1 MSICPVAM
9 LLTGGFR
16 PGRLVLQ
23 RASQPLPH
31 SPRRLPQRWPLQDPA
46 QARCRM
52 PLDSGGSQGP
62 EVSLS
67 AHQTVICESINERV
81 SVYKICSEQRNVAL
95 KITRVIIPGQ
105 ERRRESNVLHS
116 MSAPHPLKE
125 APGARHLMR
134 MLDHFTLDGV
144 AGIHDCFVLELV
156 GQKVD
161 LYVEEQTSG
170 RCRLPARV
178 AKRVAKEALMG
189 LDNLHKRG
197 IVHGEIRTGNLVFS
211 LPHSVHSTS
220 EAAFCAALGSPQ
232 ICPVVS
238 GDGEPVGPEK
248 PAYIVAPASFPEE
261 LALCS
266 QPVKL
271 IDFGESF
278 LSADTPRR
286 LSVDGPSVAA
296 TIAQAPGVV
305 FGEPLDHRI
314 DLWSMGVML
323 FELITGVHLFA
334 YERKSPTTQ
343 INEMLHL
350 APDALPARWQSQ
362 WRAMCAEQ
370 AFPWHSH
377 SSAAAL
383 STATRATPHEED
395 TQQGHESLTD
405 DGDKSLRDHLAKE
418 YFGRTRRFDLADGEE
433 NDFFT
438 ESDIAK
444 MGEMIGKLIRL
455 EPAARV
461 SVADVLADSWW
472 DDV

>member
-1 MSICPVAM
+1 M
-9 LLTGGFR
+9 LLTGGFPNSDQAASYFNGPR
-16 PGRLVLQ
+16 SLYRIHLGDCLKEGR
-23 RASQPLPH
+23 
-31 SPRRLPQRWPLQDPA
+31 
-46 QARCRM
+46 
-52 PLDSGGSQGP
+52 
-62 EVSLS
+62 
-67 AHQTVICESINERV
+67 
-81 SVYKICSEQRNVAL
+81 YKILHKLGVGCHSTVWAARDQNEHRYVAL
-95 KITRVIIPGQ
+95 KITRVAVPGH
-105 ERRRESNVLHS
+105 ERRRESDMLQS
-116 MSAPHPLKE
+116 MAAPHPRKKK
-125 APGARHLMR
+125 PGSQHLIH
-134 MLDHFTLDGV
+134 MLDHFTLEGL
-144 AGIHDCFVLELV
+144 AGYHDCFVLELV

-170 RCRLPARV
+170 RCRLSARV

-197 IVHGEIRTGNLVFS
+197 IVHGDIRTGNLAFS
-211 LPHSVHSTS
+211 LPPSVHSTS
-220 EAAFCAALGSPQ
+220 ESAFCAALGFPQ

-238 GDGEPVGPEK
+238 GDGEPIGPEK
-248 PAYIVAPASFPEE
+248 PAYIVAPASFPKE

-278 LSADTPRR
+278 LSAETPRR

-296 TIAQAPGVV
+296 TIAQAPSVV

-323 FELITGVHLFA
+323 FELVTGTHLFA

-343 INEMLHL
+343 IDEMLHL

-370 AFPWHSH
+370 AFSWHSH
-377 SSAAAL
+377 SPAAAL
-383 STATRATPHEED
+383 STATEEGA
-395 TQQGHESLTD
+395 QKEEKILAD
-405 DGDKSLRDHLAKE
+405 DGGNSLSNHLAKE
-418 YFGRTRRFDLADGEE
+418 YFERTKQFDLADSEE
-433 NDFFT
+433 NHFFT
-438 ESDIAK
+438 ESDIARI
-444 MGEMIGKLIRL
+444 GELINKLIRL
-455 EPAARV
+455 EPAARA